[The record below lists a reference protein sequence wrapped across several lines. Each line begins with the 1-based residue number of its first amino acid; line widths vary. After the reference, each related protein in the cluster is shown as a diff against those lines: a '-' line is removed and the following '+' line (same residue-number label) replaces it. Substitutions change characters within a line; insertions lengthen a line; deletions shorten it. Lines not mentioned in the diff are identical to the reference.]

1 MMQREYKTTEFWTI
15 AAGVVLYIADRYT
28 SGGVLDGIDPSLAVT
43 EARAQVVAIAA
54 QLRQATGSESGLIVY
69 AAGLV
74 YLLRKIEKITRIL
87 RGGADEPTA
96 HG

>member
-43 EARAQVVAIAA
+43 EARAQVLAIAA
-54 QLRQATGSESGLIVY
+54 QLRQATGSESGLILYVAGGVY
-69 AAGLV
+69 A
-74 YLLRKIEKITRIL
+74 LRKAEKIVSIWR
-87 RGGADEPTA
+87 RPVEPA
-96 HG
+96 AER